1 MLQLLDDWRRWNTCD
16 HRPNAGQVEVL
27 PGGLT
32 NQSFILHLDRGDFVL
47 RLEAGNSRAL
57 DIHRDVEY
65 RIHQQAAL
73 IGLVPKVLYRSS
85 DDAVGNSK
93 HYWIREYLQ
102 GNVLTPDDLDD
113 ATLAEIARLLRKLH
127 SLPADD
133 DIPVLSLAD
142 KGRAYL
148 ETITHNGAASGE
160 LIALIHTLLQQYQ
173 SPPGKTRC
181 LCHMDPTLGNWIRTA
196 RGLQLVDWEYAAQG
210 HPLWDLAAIVQ
221 DVHLSEAQHQVL
233 LGHYFDDLPGRTT
246 APGKHGYD
254 KKKWQ
259 YAKTQINLIAALW
272 YGAQQLWSLRELES
286 YLLGLQASRL

>member
-85 DDAVGNSK
+85 DDATGNNK
-93 HYWIREYLQ
+93 HYWIREYLH

-113 ATLAEIARLLRKLH
+113 STLAEMARLLRKLH

-142 KGRAYL
+142 KGQAYL
-148 ETITHNGAASGE
+148 ETIIRNGTASDE
-160 LIALIHTLLQQYQ
+160 LIALIHALLQQYQ

-221 DVHLSEAQHQVL
+221 DVHLSEAQQQVL
-233 LGHYFDDLPGRTT
+233 LGHYFDGLPGRSA
-246 APGKHGYD
+246 APRKYGYD

-272 YGAQQLWSLRELES
+272 YGAQQLWSLHELES